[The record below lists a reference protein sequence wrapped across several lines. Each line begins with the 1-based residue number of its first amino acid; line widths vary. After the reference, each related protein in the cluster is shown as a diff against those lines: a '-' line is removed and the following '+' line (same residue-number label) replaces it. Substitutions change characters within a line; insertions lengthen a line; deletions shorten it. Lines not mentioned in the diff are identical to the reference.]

1 MESSSEQLAGEV
13 DFATL
18 VNGVIAVGISV
29 HYSLWLVG
37 NSVRNI
43 AHDNLLIPI
52 TLQYAGFT

>member
-13 DFATL
+13 T
-18 VNGVIAVGISV
+18 GVIAVGISV